1 MGRQH
6 THPGEVLAE
15 EFMKPLGL
23 SARALGA
30 AIGVPGNRVSDII
43 RQRRD
48 VSADTAIHLARYFGS
63 DPRFWLNLQAGQ
75 DLSKAAGEHDYSGL
89 APRPARQ
96 QGRRPPTQSI
106 SQQSSALRADS
117 SIAGRRFSG
126 ALRRCEIVGESILQ
140 KLKAESDKLSDESKK
155 IALDQA
161 GNRLRE
167 SIAELRQFAG
177 AIPDRGQGAR
187 ILKMSFNL
195 MFAVA
200 DTVSRVERKWVP
212 RFFRQS
218 GGHESV
224 KARAK
229 KAQEGWQEL
238 ALTIA
243 KEKNQKNPHLSVASV
258 AHNVICDE
266 RWSPKG
272 SRLKERRPKERTVYD
287 FLRRKNAWRNEERL
301 QVN

>member
-48 VSADTAIHLARYFGS
+48 VSADTAIRLARYFGI
-63 DPRFWLNLQAGQ
+63 DPRFWLNLQAGH
-75 DLSKAAGEHDYSGL
+75 DLSKAAGEYDYSGL
-89 APRPARQ
+89 APRPATQ
-96 QGRRPPTQSI
+96 QGRRPPTRSI

-117 SIAGRRFSG
+117 SIAGRRFRG

-140 KLKAESDKLSDESKK
+140 ELKAESGKLSSKKKLSDESKK
-155 IALDQA
+155 ALDQA

-177 AIPDRGQGAR
+177 AIPDREQGAR
-187 ILKMSFNL
+187 ILKVSFNL
-195 MFAVA
+195 MVAVA
-200 DTVSRVERKWVP
+200 DTVSRLEWKRVP
-212 RFFRQS
+212 RFPTQLGGRES
-218 GGHESV
+218 GKV
-224 KARAK
+224 RAK
-229 KAQEGWQEL
+229 KAQEGWQKL

-243 KEKNQKNPHLSVASV
+243 EEKNSRLSVARV
-258 AHNVICDE
+258 AHIVICDE
-266 RWSPKG
+266 RWTNLPK
-272 SRLKERRPKERTVYD
+272 KRRPKERAVCD
-287 FLRRKNAWRNEERL
+287 FLRRNINLRRNQERL

>member
-1 MGRQH
+1 MSIR
-6 THPGEVLAE
+6 
-15 EFMKPLGL
+15 
-23 SARALGA
+23 SAYHRAGQTAYESRRSACRGIHEAARPIGAGVGA
-30 AIGVPGNRVSDII
+30 AIGVPGNRVSDIV
-43 RQRRD
+43 RGKRD
-48 VSADTAIHLARYFGS
+48 VSADTAIRLSRYFGG
-63 DPRFWLNLQAGQ
+63 DPRFWLNLQARH

-89 APRPARQ
+89 APRPATQ
-96 QGRRPPTQSI
+96 QGRRPPTRSI

-117 SIAGRRFSG
+117 NIAGRRFSG

-140 KLKAESDKLSDESKK
+140 KLKTESDKLSDESKK
-155 IALDQA
+155 NALDQA

-218 GGHESV
+218 GGHESG

-229 KAQEGWQEL
+229 KAQEGWQAL
-238 ALTIA
+238 ALIIA
-243 KEKNQKNPHLSVASV
+243 KEKNQRLSVARV
-258 AHNVICDE
+258 TRLVICDE
-266 RWSPKG
+266 RWTN
-272 SRLKERRPKERTVYD
+272 LPKERAVYD
-287 FLRRKNAWRNEERL
+287 FLRRNKKRMEEMKKDCR
-301 QVN
+301 

>member
-1 MGRQH
+1 MGRRH

-48 VSADTAIHLARYFGS
+48 VSADTAIRLARYFGS

-126 ALRRCEIVGESILQ
+126 ALRRCEIFGESILQ
-140 KLKAESDKLSDESKK
+140 KLKTESDKLSDESKK
-155 IALDQA
+155 NTLDQA

-177 AIPDRGQGAR
+177 AIPDRGHGAR
-187 ILKMSFNL
+187 ILKVNFNL

-200 DTVSRVERKWVP
+200 DTVSRLEWKRVP
-212 RFFRQS
+212 RFLKQHL
-218 GGHESV
+218 GHESGKV
-224 KARAK
+224 RAK
-229 KAQEGWQEL
+229 KAQEGWQKL

-243 KEKNQKNPHLSVASV
+243 KEKKSRLSVARV
-258 AHNVICDE
+258 TDLVICDE
-266 RWSPKG
+266 RWTNLPK
-272 SRLKERRPKERTVYD
+272 ECRPKERTVYD
-287 FLRRKNAWRNEERL
+287 FLRRKNAGGMKKDCR
-301 QVN
+301 